1 MSVKEIL
8 IVAGPNGT
16 GKTTFARDHLDLEA
30 RGLTYLNADLIAAG
44 ISPDEPALAEL
55 QAGRQMLAEMDRLA
69 NDGHSF
75 AFETTL
81 SGRGYLRRI
90 RHWRNDGYHVT
101 LLFLWL
107 PSESVAIARVRRRVS
122 LGGHHV
128 PDQTVRRRYHAGLE
142 NFWHLYSPVVHQ
154 WELWDARGNRPRMIE
169 RSGNLD

>member
-8 IVAGPNGT
+8 IVAGPNGA
-16 GKTTFARDHLDLEA
+16 GKTTFARDHLNLET

-44 ISPDEPALAEL
+44 LAPGEPALADL

-69 NDGHSF
+69 NHGYSF

-90 RHWRNDGYHVT
+90 QRWRNDGYHVT

-107 PSESVAIARVRRRVS
+107 PSEERAIARVRRRVS

-128 PDQTVRRRYHAGLE
+128 PDQMVRRRYHAGLE
-142 NFWHLYSPVVHQ
+142 NFRHLYSPVVDE
-154 WELWDARGNRPRMIE
+154 WELWDSRGKRPRMIE

>member
-44 ISPDEPALAEL
+44 LSPGEPALADL
-55 QAGRQMLAEMDRLA
+55 RAGRQMLAEMDRLA
-69 NDGHSF
+69 SDGHSF

-90 RHWRNDGYHVT
+90 RRWRADGYHVT
-101 LLFLWL
+101 LLFLSL
-107 PSESVAIARVRRRVS
+107 PSEERAITRVRRRVS

-128 PDQTVRRRYHAGLE
+128 PDETVRRPYHAGLE
-142 NFWHLYSPVVHQ
+142 NFWHLYSPVVDE
-154 WELWDARGNRPRMIE
+154 WVFWDNRGERPLMIE
-169 RSGNLD
+169 RSTSLA